1 MDDQW
6 RLLTEPG
13 DREIWFGKATVIENE
28 QIGRDLFRLR
38 LVCPP
43 IARGIVPGQFVML
56 RLPNHYDPLLG
67 RAFALFDVFTDSEHG
82 EAAGLEI
89 VYSSIGKMT
98 KLLARWSA
106 GDYLEIWGPLGNG
119 FPPPSYRILVMVAGG
134 IGYTPFMAV
143 GREAMGQR
151 RYGYPPRQV
160 PPVTRAQLLFGVR
173 TAELLPKD
181 LWRFEEVGIEVKT
194 ISDDGSTGKKGVA
207 SELLLEELG
216 KLKRDELAV
225 YCCGPEA
232 LMKAVAEI
240 CLGQDIPCYLSLETP
255 MACGLGLCYSCV
267 VRVRDE
273 RESTSWDYHR
283 ACIEGPVFDARR
295 IVFE

>member
-28 QIGRDLFRLR
+28 RIGRDLFRLR

-82 EAAGLEI
+82 DAAGLEI

-119 FPPPSYRILVMVAGG
+119 FPLPSFSTLLMVAGG

-143 GREAMGQR
+143 GREATGHG
-151 RYGYPPRQV
+151 RYGSPPRQAQ
-160 PPVTRAQLLFGVR
+160 PVKRAQLLFGVR
-173 TAELLPKD
+173 TAEFLPDDLHRFKD
-181 LWRFEEVGIEVKT
+181 VGVEVQT
-194 ISDDGSTGKKGVA
+194 ISDDGSTGHQGLA
-207 SELLLEELG
+207 TDLLLKELD
-216 KLKRDELAV
+216 KVDPHETAV

-232 LMKAVAEI
+232 LMKAVADI
-240 CLGQDIPCYLSLETP
+240 CVVRRVPCYLSLETP

-267 VRVRDE
+267 VRVRDDL
-273 RESTSWDYHR
+273 ESEEWDYHR